1 MRKVLYTKTALQDL
15 QNIEAF
21 ISQDNKYYA
30 HKVVETIFHFTN
42 NLSLFPFLW
51 KTIYHKKWLREIIEP
66 GFGYRIFYLCTN
78 KEVFII
84 TIGKYRNM

>member
-1 MRKVLYTKTALQDL
+1 MYSVLYTKTALQDL
-15 QNIEAF
+15 QNIETF

-30 HKVVETIFHFTN
+30 HKVVENIFHFAN

-51 KTIYHKKWLREIIEP
+51 KEIAYRSWLREIVEP
-66 GFGYRIFYLCTN
+66 SFGYRIFYLFTN
-78 KEVFII
+78 KKIFII

>member
-42 NLSLFPFLW
+42 NLSLFPFL
-51 KTIYHKKWLREIIEP
+51 
-66 GFGYRIFYLCTN
+66 
-78 KEVFII
+78 
-84 TIGKYRNM
+84 